1 MTIKMK
7 PEGLSTQRRN
17 DPKRRAE
24 LEAFEVLAKLDLEG
38 HALYEFRW
46 RPEGQQVDFALWV
59 NHTGRYAAQV
69 KGGHYRW
76 DGGEKWYLRALDG
89 RWERK
94 PSPIEETVDGR
105 IEMHDAIQEAT
116 GFYAYVGGFL
126 ILPDTPRDRE
136 LERFALNRDGVYI
149 CWNLEELPQDLE
161 RAAKQLE
168 FRQPPTRA
176 HSENESGRVYELQGR
191 RSDEHGRSGP
201 RPATPTEHTEP
212 NTASDLPFTVGTAT
226 FNIQNL
232 EQLIVQQYQLN
243 PDAEGNFHPPQQ

>member
-1 MTIKMK
+1 MQVAQTF
-7 PEGLSTQRRN
+7 
-17 DPKRRAE
+17 
-24 LEAFEVLAKLDLEG
+24 EALAKLDLEG

-46 RPEGQQVDFALWV
+46 RPKGQQVDFALWV
-59 NHTGRYAAQV
+59 NRIGRYAAQV
-69 KGGHYRW
+69 KGGNYRW

-94 PSPIEETVDGR
+94 PSPIEETADGR

-126 ILPDTPRDRE
+126 ILPDTPRDHE

-161 RAAKQLE
+161 RAAKQLK

-243 PDAEGNFHPPQQ
+243 PDAEGTFHPPQQ